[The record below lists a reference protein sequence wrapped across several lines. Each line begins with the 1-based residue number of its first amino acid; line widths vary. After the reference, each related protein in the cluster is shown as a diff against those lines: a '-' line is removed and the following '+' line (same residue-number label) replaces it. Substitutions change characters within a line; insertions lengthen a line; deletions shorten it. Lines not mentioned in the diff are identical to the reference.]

1 MRNLY
6 GRWFSFLPALRG
18 FLLDTV
24 YPESAVCRACGR
36 VSRGGVL
43 CPDCASRL
51 RADGTLFAWDRED
64 LEEDLHAYSLRPHTG
79 VARSLVIRLKHQ
91 AEKCLAE
98 ELAQILLPLPP
109 YVSFSPDTVVTWVP
123 MPESRRRNRG
133 IDHGRALAEAAAR
146 QLNLPC
152 RPLLSRRET
161 RQKTQASLGQQ
172 ARAANLKDAFFPRE
186 NISFP
191 VLLVD
196 DVLTTGTTARR
207 CAAALR
213 SAGAVQITVLTFT
226 RAVSGR

>member
-1 MRNLY
+1 VIVN
-6 GRWFSFLPALRG
+6 PADDISLSRIINVPKRAIG
-18 FLLDTV
+18 DT
-24 YPESAVCRACGR
+24 
-36 VSRGGVL
+36 
-43 CPDCASRL
+43 
-51 RADGTLFAWDRED
+51 
-64 LEEDLHAYSLRPHTG
+64 
-79 VARSLVIRLKHQ
+79 
-91 AEKCLAE
+91 
-98 ELAQILLPLPP
+98 
-109 YVSFSPDTVVTWVP
+109 TVQ
-123 MPESRRRNRG
+123 
-133 IDHGRALAEAAAR
+133 ALAEAAAR